1 MRFYA
6 VLLAVGFVLAG
17 LYWIWSD
24 VDGLSLIEVTS
35 KESAHLHAYKWS
47 GEKPLFEFGF
57 NWIASNQGIYKYLAI
72 PFMLFALV
80 GFFVGVFA
88 GYAMREPLD
97 EHDTTKIKQQ
107 ALQAVEEAQARANT
121 AETRAKKTAET
132 MLEEQRAQLAYK
144 LEQAET
150 ERRAAIQ
157 AQQDAEAAIRK
168 AQIERA
174 DALRVADNATRKKN
188 AAYAAAE
195 RFKKKAV
202 KTA

>member
-6 VLLAVGFVLAG
+6 VLLAVGFVLTG

-24 VDGLSLIEVTS
+24 VEGLTLIEVVS
-35 KESAHLHAYKWS
+35 KDSAHLHAYKWQ
-47 GEKPLFEFGF
+47 KTDPIFEFGF
-57 NWIASNQGIYKYLAI
+57 NWIAGNQGIYKYLAI

-121 AETRAKKTAET
+121 AETRAKKAAEA
-132 MLEEQRAQLAYK
+132 MLEEQKAQLAYK
-144 LEQAET
+144 LEQAEN